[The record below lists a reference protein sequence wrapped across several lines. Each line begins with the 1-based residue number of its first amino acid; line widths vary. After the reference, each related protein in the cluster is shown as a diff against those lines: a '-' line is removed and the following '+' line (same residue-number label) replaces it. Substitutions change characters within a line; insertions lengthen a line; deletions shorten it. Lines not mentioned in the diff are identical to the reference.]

1 MKYVFVISLLL
12 TLSLHV
18 FSQPVIT
25 RNHLMF
31 PGDDFVTA
39 SVAVVPDPGSGGAQV
54 IWDFSAVQQEGVSGF
69 AVEEADETPYASD
82 FPGANIAF
90 VDPSPNASFYQYHF
104 IDGNAWE
111 EHGSVSAGSTTP
123 YRLNYDDP
131 RTFLQFPVMYN
142 GQWQDNYTYTLE
154 YYTAPPYTTLGEGSV
169 DVSVDGYGSLIL
181 PQATFSDVLRVQIIG
196 ESTDTTVLG
205 QGLYERNYL
214 HDTTYVWLSPSYHAV
229 LCTYITSVIER
240 ITTVISGDTMNF
252 PETIEF
258 VGFSFDPTAEPSS
271 SLHDPVQPGI
281 YALWISPNPVEQRM
295 NVEFSSPEAQEME
308 LSLQDQTG
316 RCAYHQVIPAHQGEN
331 HVEVILSEIPSGMYV
346 AWLKSWDGVDV
357 QKIIRIK

>member
-1 MKYVFVISLLL
+1 MKYVFAISLLL

-104 IDGNAWE
+104 IDGNVWE

-196 ESTDTTVLG
+196 ES
-205 QGLYERNYL
+205 
-214 HDTTYVWLSPSYHAV
+214 
-229 LCTYITSVIER
+229 
-240 ITTVISGDTMNF
+240 
-252 PETIEF
+252 
-258 VGFSFDPTAEPSS
+258 
-271 SLHDPVQPGI
+271 
-281 YALWISPNPVEQRM
+281 
-295 NVEFSSPEAQEME
+295 
-308 LSLQDQTG
+308 
-316 RCAYHQVIPAHQGEN
+316 
-331 HVEVILSEIPSGMYV
+331 
-346 AWLKSWDGVDV
+346 
-357 QKIIRIK
+357 